1 LAIVNAAELFTTRL
15 ALVKPERDIADD
27 GLDVAALAIEVRPL
41 EAYCRVA
48 EYTRA
53 DCLSVALAAIEVRV
67 LPDVRVLPAEDT
79 VERATFLATPRLVF
93 LCKPY
98 AAEAL
103 AAAGRMFNLVAPRLI
118 FAIDWRVCITGAFS
132 VIGLLML
139 PVPDPR
145 DDIRIAAFFNAFSAL
160 FAAAFL
166 ATCDAF

>member
-1 LAIVNAAELFTTRL
+1 M
-15 ALVKPERDIADD
+15 
-27 GLDVAALAIEVRPL
+27 DVAALAIELRPL

-67 LPDVRVLPAEDT
+67 LPADDT

-98 AAEAL
+98 VAEAL
-103 AAAGRMFNLVAPRLI
+103 AAAGRMLNLVAPLLI
-118 FAIDWRVCITGAFS
+118 FAIDWRVCITGGVS

-166 ATCDAF
+166 ATCDAS